1 MQTHVAHQT
10 VFFFFFAFSDDFM
23 QFSYILQFYFFFPL
37 FRNFFMR
44 FLLHQH
50 LPCHQQSLVQSL
62 QKLRYGLI
70 IYKMELLNRRRGQ
83 TIVTLIHSIG
93 GMMSQSGKRVDL
105 KGKSSVSNLSAQVPV
120 LVVKIAI
127 SNTTLKQE
135 NSVVEVFV
143 LILSSKVSVKK
154 AQSAA
159 TSMSFKMKVAYK
171 GSPDLRMLTG
181 IF

>member
-1 MQTHVAHQT
+1 
-10 VFFFFFAFSDDFM
+10 
-23 QFSYILQFYFFFPL
+23 
-37 FRNFFMR
+37 
-44 FLLHQH
+44 
-50 LPCHQQSLVQSL
+50 
-62 QKLRYGLI
+62 
-70 IYKMELLNRRRGQ
+70 
-83 TIVTLIHSIG
+83 
-93 GMMSQSGKRVDL
+93 MMSQSGKRVDL